1 MPTQK
6 NINPATIVTISRF
19 FLVPV
24 FIYFFFIDNFQYAVI
39 TLIVASLTDVLDG
52 TLARKFNMGTPLG
65 SVLDPL
71 ADKFLM
77 LVSFLAMSSKGIIPW
92 YVTALIIGRD
102 LYIVLGCL
110 YIYCVRRI
118 NLIIKPTI
126 LSKRTTFSQFILLV
140 LSFIEAFLVKKAI
153 DVGPYGTILVFRGQD
168 VVMYVTVFLTIITF
182 FQYTKIGIDMN
193 QYGTKRK
200 DLP

>member
-1 MPTQK
+1 MSTQK

-39 TLIVASLTDVLDG
+39 TLIVASLTDVIDG
-52 TLARKFNMGTPLG
+52 TLARKFNMATPLG
-65 SVLDPL
+65 SALDPL

-77 LVSFLAMSSKGIIPW
+77 LVSFLALSYKGIIPW
-92 YVTALIIGRD
+92 WVTSLVIGRD
-102 LYIVLGCL
+102 LYIVLGCN
-110 YIYCVRRI
+110 YIYFVRRI

-140 LSFIEAFLVKKAI
+140 LSFIEAFLVQKSI
-153 DVGPYGTILVFRGQD
+153 DVGSYGTALIFRGQD
-168 VVMYVTVFLTIITF
+168 VMIFVTIILTIITF
-182 FQYTKIGIDMN
+182 FQYTKIGINMN
-193 QYGTKRK
+193 RYGGKR
-200 DLP
+200 

>member
-1 MPTQK
+1 MSTEK
-6 NINPATIVTISRF
+6 NINPATLVTISRF

-39 TLIVASLTDVLDG
+39 TLIVASLTDVIDG
-52 TLARKFNMGTPLG
+52 TLARKFNMGTRLG
-65 SVLDPL
+65 SALDPL

-77 LVSFLAMSSKGIIPW
+77 LVSFLAMSYKGIIPW
-92 YVTALIIGRD
+92 WLTTLVIGRD
-102 LYIVLGCL
+102 LYIVVSCL
-110 YIYCVRRI
+110 YIYFIRRI
-118 NLIIKPTI
+118 NLVIKPTI

-140 LSFIEAFLVKKAI
+140 LSFIEAFLVKRTI
-153 DVGPYGTILVFRGQD
+153 DIGPYGNTLVFRGQD
-168 VVMYVTVFLTIITF
+168 VVMYTTAILTLITF

-193 QYGTKRK
+193 RYGTKRK